1 MKQVKES
8 IIIDKLVNEVIDKT
22 AKNVKSSEEAVEVVN
37 EIEEII
43 KINKCNILW
52 LAYQQGQILERFKMN
67 DNFIKMVK
75 KIGIS
80 KSTMVFKIYIVKFI
94 NKYTRMRKSSLSF
107 HFLENIF
114 KIIKEIFHVNAS

>member
-22 AKNVKSSEEAVEVVN
+22 AKNVKSSEEAVEVIN
-37 EIEEII
+37 EIKEII

-52 LAYQQGQILERFKMN
+52 LAYQQGQIFERFKMN

-75 KIGIS
+75 EIGIS

>member
-52 LAYQQGQILERFKMN
+52 LAYQQGQIFERFKMN

-75 KIGIS
+75 EIGIS

-107 HFLENIF
+107 HFLKNIL
-114 KIIKEIFHVNAS
+114 K